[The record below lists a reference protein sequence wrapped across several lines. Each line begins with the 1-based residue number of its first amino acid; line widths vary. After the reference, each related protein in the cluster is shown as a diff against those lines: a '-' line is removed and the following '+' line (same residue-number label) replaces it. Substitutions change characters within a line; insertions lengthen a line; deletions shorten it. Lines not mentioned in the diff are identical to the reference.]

1 MAEFITHPIAG
12 AIPVSANS
20 RRYAELLPALE
31 RLGQAARDVVDAVV
45 STVIDAEE
53 ADAIARDLSAIAA
66 RLQEHAHDDWV
77 LVTDDLMGQRAPLNP
92 VTGSVNPWAMPMKV
106 SVLEDKSV
114 LGEVT
119 LRRVH
124 EGPPGWV
131 HGGIS
136 ALLLDQILGHA
147 TAAAGHPA
155 MTAGLNLRYKRP
167 TPYGEPLRITAEFTG
182 TEGRKILAAG
192 RIMAADGSV
201 CVEATG
207 VFLQPREH
215 TRAEYFPNTEGPI
228 TGDVS

>member
-1 MAEFITHPIAG
+1 MAERVTHPIAG

-31 RLGQAARDVVDAVV
+31 RLGQAARDVVDGVV
-45 STVIDAEE
+45 GTVIDAAE
-53 ADAIARDLSAIAA
+53 ADAIASELSAIAA
-66 RLQEHAHDDWV
+66 KLRAHAHDDWV

-92 VTGSVNPWAMPMKV
+92 VTGTVNPWAPPMAV
-106 SVLEDKSV
+106 SVEPDRSV

-155 MTAGLNLRYKRP
+155 MTASLTLRYKRP
-167 TPYGEPLRITAEFTG
+167 TPYGEPLRVTAEFTG
-182 TEGRKILAAG
+182 TEGRKIHAAG
-192 RIMAADGSV
+192 RIQAADGSV

-207 VFLQPREH
+207 VFLQPREE
-215 TRAEYFPNTEGPI
+215 TRAAYFPDAEGPI

>member
-1 MAEFITHPIAG
+1 MTGTRPHPIAG
-12 AIPVSANS
+12 ALPVASTQG
-20 RRYAELLPALE
+20 YAELLPALE

-45 STVIDAEE
+45 STLVEADE
-53 ADAIARDLSAIAA
+53 ADAIAAELADIAA
-66 RLQEHAHDDWV
+66 RLRVRAHEDWV
-77 LVTDDLMGQRAPLNP
+77 MVTDDLMGTRAPLNP
-92 VTGSVNPWAMPMKV
+92 VTGTVNPWAPPMRV
-106 SVLEDKSV
+106 SVLPDKTV

-155 MTAGLNLRYKRP
+155 MTAGLTLRYKRP
-167 TPYGEPLRITAEFTG
+167 TPFDEPLRVTAEFTG
-182 TEGRKILAAG
+182 TEGRKIHTAG
-192 RIMAADGSV
+192 RIQAADGSV

-207 VFLQPREH
+207 VFLQPQEH
-215 TRAEYFPNTEGPI
+215 TRRAYFPDAEGPI
-228 TGDVS
+228 TGDVP

>member
-1 MAEFITHPIAG
+1 MTDRMDHPLAG
-12 AIPVSANS
+12 SIPVTSS
-20 RRYAELLPALE
+20 HGYAELLPSLE
-31 RLGQAARDVVDAVV
+31 RLGQATRDVVDAVV
-45 STVIDAEE
+45 GSMADPHE
-53 ADAIARDLSAIAA
+53 ADAIAAELAAIAA
-66 RLQEHAHDDWV
+66 RLRARAHDDWV
-77 LVTDDLMGQRAPLNP
+77 LVTDDVMGNRAPLNP
-92 VTGSVNPWAMPMKV
+92 VTGTVNPWSMPMTVTAMP
-106 SVLEDKSV
+106 DGTV

-147 TAAAGHPA
+147 AAVAGHPA

-167 TPYGEPLRITAEFTG
+167 TPYGEPLRVTAEFTG
-182 TEGRKILAAG
+182 TDGRKILAAG
-192 RIMAADGSV
+192 RIHAADGSV

-207 VFLQPREH
+207 IFLQPREQ
-215 TRAEYFPNTEGPI
+215 TRATYFPGAEGPI